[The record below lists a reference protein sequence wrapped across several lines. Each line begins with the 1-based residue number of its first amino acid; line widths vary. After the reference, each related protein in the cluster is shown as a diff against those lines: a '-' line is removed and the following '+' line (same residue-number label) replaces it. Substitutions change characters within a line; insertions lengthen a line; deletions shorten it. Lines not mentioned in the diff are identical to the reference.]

1 VLNGLGESP
10 GAAAFHP
17 AGGRLLIASLAEGI
31 LEVNTSIRAI
41 TRGPGN
47 GVKPGGHRIS
57 GLAIDLRGR
66 VYAVDQLPCPE
77 FNAVPGSL
85 HVLSAPPDYREI
97 RTVSVGSCPTTAAV
111 AATQ

>member
-47 GVKPGGHRIS
+47 GVKPAGIS

-66 VYAVDQLPCPE
+66 VYAVVQLPCPE
-77 FNAVPGSL
+77 FNAVPGYL

-97 RTVSVGSCPTTAAV
+97 HTVSVGSCPTTAAV